1 MSGSKSPVRLLL
13 EYLETHEDLN
23 AKAARELCGY
33 YMDSDARRLLQMLE
47 RRGLLARNWKVKR
60 GAMRFTKGRY
70 FAQWRD
76 FEGNGFQT
84 DVLAKHQFEIP
95 GLLRPTMADMW

>member
-1 MSGSKSPVRLLL
+1 MSGSKSPVRLIL
-13 EYLETHEDLN
+13 EYLETHEDLS
-23 AKAARELCGY
+23 AKEARGLCGY

-47 RRGLLARNWKVKR
+47 QRGLLARNWKIRR
-60 GAMRFTKGRY
+60 GAMRFTKGRD

-84 DVLAKHQFEIP
+84 DVLTKHQFAIP
-95 GLLRPTMADMW
+95 GLLKPLMPGLR